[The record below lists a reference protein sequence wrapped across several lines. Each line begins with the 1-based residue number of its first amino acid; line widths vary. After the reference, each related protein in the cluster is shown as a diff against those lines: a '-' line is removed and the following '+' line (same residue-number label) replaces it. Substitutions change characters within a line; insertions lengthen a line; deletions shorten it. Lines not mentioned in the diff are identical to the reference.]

1 MEKFSSLRMVS
12 HWKYDMK
19 KLWINNTNT
28 VSLVG
33 LRSAVDDVFLNHGA
47 NGVSITASA
56 KLTHNGATVTGSDI
70 TLPYIA
76 GTDGE
81 YMANLPATLSLI
93 EDQYYTIEVTAS
105 DGTVTNNWNI
115 PVIAKYRGEV

>member
-1 MEKFSSLRMVS
+1 
-12 HWKYDMK
+12 MK
-19 KLWINNTNT
+19 KLFINNTNT

-33 LRSAVDDVFLNHGA
+33 LRSAVDDVFLNS
-47 NGVSITASA
+47 GVGGVVINASA
-56 KLTHNGATVTGSDI
+56 KVTNNGVAVPGSTI

-81 YMANLPATLSLI
+81 YMANLPATLPLI
-93 EDQYYTIEVTAS
+93 EDQYYTIEVTVS

>member
-1 MEKFSSLRMVS
+1 MGRSLSSRTAF
-12 HWKYDMK
+12 HWIFNMK
-19 KLWINNTNT
+19 QLFINNTNT

-33 LRSAVDDVFLNHGA
+33 LRSAVDDVFLNSGTGDVVI
-47 NGVSITASA
+47 NASA
-56 KLTHNGATVTGSDI
+56 KVTNNNIAVAGSAI

-81 YMANLPATLSLI
+81 YMANLPASLSLI
-93 EDQYYTIEVTAS
+93 EDQYYTIEVTVS